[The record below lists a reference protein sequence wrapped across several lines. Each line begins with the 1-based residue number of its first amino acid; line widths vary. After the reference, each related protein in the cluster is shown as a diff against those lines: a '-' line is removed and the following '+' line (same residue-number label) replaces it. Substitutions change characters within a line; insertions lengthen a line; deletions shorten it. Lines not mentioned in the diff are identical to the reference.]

1 MQESENG
8 RMQKPAKG
16 TIYYYE
22 NSINS
27 QTVLWVFLSPTA
39 TLSLF
44 GKVSKELKHNRKYMQ
59 QCIHKQTKFLV
70 RQKI

>member
-16 TIYYYE
+16 TIYHYE
-22 NSINS
+22 NPINS
-27 QTVLWVFLSPTA
+27 QCCGFFLSLTA
-39 TLSLF
+39 TLPLF

-59 QCIHKQTKFLV
+59 QRIHKQTKFLV